1 MMDYLALL
9 QTILAA
15 LSQAPE
21 AIQIAENAYC
31 CVRASFGAEDQAT
44 LDKMFAD
51 AKAADA
57 ADTAKAVADLNAAAR
72 EG

>member
-1 MMDYLALL
+1 MDYLALL

-21 AIQIAENAYC
+21 AIAIAENAYNG
-31 CVRASFGAEDQAT
+31 VRASFGTEDQAT

-51 AKAADA
+51 AKSQDA
-57 ADTAKAVADLNAAAR
+57 ADTAVAVADLDAAAK
-72 EG
+72 ES

>member
-9 QTILAA
+9 QTILTA
-15 LSQAPE
+15 LSEAPE
-21 AIQIAENAYC
+21 AIQIAENAYNG
-31 CVRASFGAEDQAT
+31 VRASFGAEDQAT

-57 ADTAKAVADLNAAAR
+57 ADTAKAVADLDAAAK